1 MGKTLHS
8 KANGQFISGR
18 TIQST
23 AANSSLP
30 VSKGGKAM
38 SPRLKKFMDR
48 VVKSNAMSNRA
59 RADSQHLN
67 LTSRITGFDSDT
79 VVEMETEELGDQTAV
94 DTARAGKAQ
103 GGKALA
109 GVTRTKSDENCAAAE
124 AAANAQARAANA
136 SFASGTVEEMGT
148 ETEEFY
154 NPFHDKGG
162 KFTFKRGGK
171 RGKIHVPMSDAA
183 RSSNA
188 ILRAHSA
195 AKKSKEYK
203 TAQKNARGT
212 WANREKG
219 QGGLRGIAKG
229 ANSKKADAA
238 RAANAQGGKAT
249 AGVKRTK
256 SDMNAAVAKAAAKAQ
271 AVRANAGGKK
281 RSDMTAAERAQ
292 QDRVT
297 RANDKKFGTNVQGI
311 VDGKKG

>member
-18 TIQST
+18 TIQ
-23 AANSSLP
+23 
-30 VSKGGKAM
+30 
-38 SPRLKKFMDR
+38 
-48 VVKSNAMSNRA
+48 MSNRA

-162 KFTFKRGGK
+162 KFTFKKGGK

-238 RAANAQGGKAT
+238 RAMNAKEGVTTKKWNNDPQLRAIKQKFGGSTPNTNSTAANSARAANAQGGKAT
-249 AGVKRTK
+249 AGVRRTMADTK
-256 SDMNAAVAKAAAKAQ
+256 AAAAAVAAKAQ
-271 AVRANAGGKK
+271 ARKANAGGKK
-281 RSDMTAAERAQ
+281 
-292 QDRVT
+292 
-297 RANDKKFGTNVQGI
+297 G
-311 VDGKKG
+311 